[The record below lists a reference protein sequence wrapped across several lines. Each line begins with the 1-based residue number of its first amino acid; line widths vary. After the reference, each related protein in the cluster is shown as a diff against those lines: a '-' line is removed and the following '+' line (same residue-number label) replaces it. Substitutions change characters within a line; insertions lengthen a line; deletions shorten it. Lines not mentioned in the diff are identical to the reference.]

1 VRYFFAF
8 RLTEGTARAFTYA
21 YTSIEPNGATADR
34 FVAPA
39 PPPQRAEQEALLEV
53 LRQDRRAHLET
64 DAALIASNLAD
75 PLVEVSAGQVST
87 RSREEVE
94 GMFDGLFEGAE
105 YEFWEDAEAPLIR
118 ISADATMAWVVRN
131 VRVRRAEVAP
141 GGVVGSVSF
150 VSAYTSTYEKQDG
163 KWKMTSVTSTFL
175 PSPDP
180 AAS

>member
-1 VRYFFAF
+1 
-8 RLTEGTARAFTYA
+8 
-21 YTSIEPNGATADR
+21 
-34 FVAPA
+34 
-39 PPPQRAEQEALLEV
+39 
-53 LRQDRRAHLET
+53 
-64 DAALIASNLAD
+64 
-75 PLVEVSAGQVST
+75 
-87 RSREEVE
+87 
-94 GMFDGLFEGAE
+94 LFEGAE